1 MLKKN
6 PHQQFLMFIDK
17 VFTCV
22 MYKQQEHQVTVSYIH
37 INIHLLVYNTIQL
50 CKQHYLLAQELDLLA
65 LSTSVKDDLLQYNV
79 QKTSINYNLQLL
91 SDISRCKK
99 KHE

>member
-1 MLKKN
+1 
-6 PHQQFLMFIDK
+6 MFIDK

-50 CKQHYLLAQELDLLA
+50 CKQHYLLAQELDFIGFINQRKRRSFTVQCA
-65 LSTSVKDDLLQYNV
+65 KDQH
-79 QKTSINYNLQLL
+79 QL
-91 SDISRCKK
+91 
-99 KHE
+99 